1 MDDTSVDSDERSQLA
16 RLQALDDLLPMLAG
30 VLDVRE
36 VFERVSAIAQKVL
49 PHDTMSLPLVTEDK
63 KGIVIHAIAGT
74 GQFAEAVV
82 PIPEHHQW
90 LITSPWDHVIQP
102 DIQADPLER
111 VTPPGVAGYRAR
123 LLVPIR
129 LHGELV
135 GAMDFLSWQPGIY
148 TPADVMVGRRI
159 ADHVALTLSHQR
171 LSDASRNAAALRE
184 QATKLELLDA
194 LLAALTDTG
203 ALRDVIDRISDIAQK
218 VLPHD
223 AMALPV
229 LLPDGAHIRFHVT
242 KTPVAAKLPDV
253 IEVPEYLR
261 RGDWDYDIV
270 DDFQIDPQK
279 YGRTAASL
287 GYRSALRIP
296 IRVAGQL
303 AGGVVFFSFAPSA
316 YTKADVIVGRRV
328 ADRLALSLSRE
339 HAYESTKRADEAVQ
353 RAARLEMRVA
363 ALTEELNA
371 RAGFSRVVGKSASF
385 RQILTRAT
393 QVAATETTVL
403 LLGESGTGKEVVARF
418 LHRASPR
425 SGGPF
430 VALNCAAL
438 PEPLLE
444 SELFGYERGAFTGAL
459 QAKPGQIE
467 QAGGG
472 VLFLDEVG
480 EMSPAAQAKFLRV
493 LQEREY
499 QRLGG
504 TRIMKANVR
513 VVAATNRNL
522 RAAMEAGTFR
532 EDLYYRLQ
540 VFEIRLPT
548 LRERKEDILLL
559 SEAFLQDLASSFGRP
574 PAGISSE
581 ARDALLAYHWPGNV
595 RELRNMLERA
605 AILCDGG
612 LITGEHLNLPM
623 AAPPEKAGARK
634 PQAVTTVAVPDTTDL
649 RTIERTTIQRALE
662 AARFNKSLAAKAL
675 GLTRKQLYIRIRQH
689 GIE

>member
-90 LITSPWDHVIQP
+90 LITSPWDHIIQP

-203 ALRDVIDRISDIAQK
+203 ALRDVIDRISDIGQK

-279 YGRTAASL
+279 YGQTAASL

-303 AGGVVFFSFAPSA
+303 AGGVVFFSFAPSS

-339 HAYESTKRADEAVQ
+339 HAYESTKRADEA
-353 RAARLEMRVA
+353 AARGTPR
-363 ALTEELNA
+363 NA
-371 RAGFSRVVGKSASF
+371 GGRIDRGVERSRRILARRRKVGVVSSNPDARDTSGSDGNHRAPAWRIGYWQGGR
-385 RQILTRAT
+385 RQILAPRLATEWRTVCGAQLRGVTRA
-393 QVAATETTVL
+393 
-403 LLGESGTGKEVVARF
+403 VARIRALWLRAGR
-418 LHRASPR
+418 LHR
-425 SGGPF
+425 
-430 VALNCAAL
+430 
-438 PEPLLE
+438 
-444 SELFGYERGAFTGAL
+444 
-459 QAKPGQIE
+459 
-467 QAGGG
+467 
-472 VLFLDEVG
+472 
-480 EMSPAAQAKFLRV
+480 
-493 LQEREY
+493 
-499 QRLGG
+499 
-504 TRIMKANVR
+504 
-513 VVAATNRNL
+513 
-522 RAAMEAGTFR
+522 RA
-532 EDLYYRLQ
+532 
-540 VFEIRLPT
+540 
-548 LRERKEDILLL
+548 
-559 SEAFLQDLASSFGRP
+559 
-574 PAGISSE
+574 SSE
-581 ARDALLAYHWPGNV
+581 ARTD
-595 RELRNMLERA
+595 RA
-605 AILCDGG
+605 G
-612 LITGEHLNLPM
+612 
-623 AAPPEKAGARK
+623 RRRRS
-634 PQAVTTVAVPDTTDL
+634 VP
-649 RTIERTTIQRALE
+649 RR
-662 AARFNKSLAAKAL
+662 S
-675 GLTRKQLYIRIRQH
+675 G
-689 GIE
+689 

>member
-1 MDDTSVDSDERSQLA
+1 MDATFGDSAQRSQLA
-16 RLQALDDLLPMLAG
+16 RLQALDELLPTLAG
-30 VLDVRE
+30 VLDIRE
-36 VFERVSAIAQKVL
+36 AFERVSAIARRVL
-49 PHDTMSLPLVTEDK
+49 PHDLMSLPLLTEDK
-63 KGIVIHAIAGT
+63 THIKIYAVAGAEQFTQIVL
-74 GQFAEAVV
+74 
-82 PIPEHHQW
+82 PLPEHHRP
-90 LITSPWDHVIQP
+90 LVTTAWDHVIQP
-102 DIQADPLER
+102 DIQADPFER
-111 VTPPGVAGYRAR
+111 VTPPGMAGYRAR
-123 LLVPIR
+123 MLIPIR
-129 LHGELV
+129 VLGEFV
-135 GAMDFLSWQPGIY
+135 GAMDFFSFQPDVY
-148 TPADVMVGRRI
+148 TLADVMVGRRI

-171 LSDASRNAAALRE
+171 LAEKSRQAAALRE

-218 VLPHD
+218 VMPHD

-229 LLPDGAHIRFHVT
+229 LLPDGAHVRFHIT
-242 KTPVAAKLPDV
+242 KAPVAAKFPDV
-253 IEVPEYLR
+253 IELPESLR
-261 RGDWDYDIV
+261 HSDWEYDIV
-270 DDFQIDPQK
+270 DDFQVDPQK
-279 YGRTAASL
+279 HGRTAAEL

-296 IRVAGQL
+296 IRVEGQL
-303 AGGVVFFSFAPSA
+303 AAGVAFFSFAPSS

-339 HAYESTKRADEAVQ
+339 HAYESAKRADEAVE
-353 RAARLEMRVA
+353 RAARLELRVA

-371 RAGFSRVVGKSASF
+371 RAGFSRVVGKSTSF
-385 RQILTRAT
+385 RQVLTRAT

-418 LHRASPR
+418 IHRASAR
-425 SGGPF
+425 NAGPF

-438 PEPLLE
+438 PEALLE
-444 SELFGYERGAFTGAL
+444 SELFGYERGAFTGAM

-467 QAGGG
+467 QAAGGI
-472 VLFLDEVG
+472 LFLDEVG
-480 EMSPAAQAKFLRV
+480 EMTPSAQAKFLRV
-493 LQEREY
+493 LQEREF

-504 TRIMKANVR
+504 TRTMKANVR
-513 VVAATNRNL
+513 VVAATNKNL

-540 VFEIRLPT
+540 VFEIRLPP

-559 SEAFLQDLASSFGRP
+559 SEAFLHDLASSFGRP

-581 ARDALLAYHWPGNV
+581 ARDALLAYDWPGNV

-612 LITGEHLNLPM
+612 LITGEHLNLFTQL
-623 AAPPEKAGARK
+623 PPAKTGARK
-634 PQAVTTVAVPDTTDL
+634 PEPAAATIPDTTDL

-662 AARFNKSLAAKAL
+662 TARFNKSLAAKAL
-675 GLTRKQLYIRIRQH
+675 GLTRKQLYIRLRQH